1 MPFLN
6 NNGKGRVT
14 EAIAAAEQRTSGEFV
29 AVLAQASSDYLV
41 FPALWAAIAA
51 LVTPG
56 AILIAG
62 ANFGLLE
69 TYAIQVAVFLVVGA
83 FCLWP
88 PVRIRLVPKAIRH
101 ARASRAAHEQF
112 YLRDVH
118 RTQERSG
125 VLLFVSSAERYVEIV
140 ADEGIHAKVGEERWQ
155 EIIDVFVSEV
165 KSGQTAAGF
174 ENAVAAIGDAMAAHY
189 PRASDD
195 VNELPNHLVEL

>member
-6 NNGKGRVT
+6 NNGKGRVS
-14 EAIAAAEQRTSGEFV
+14 EAIASAERKTSGEFV
-29 AVLAQASSDYLV
+29 AVLAQASSDYLA
-41 FPALWAAIAA
+41 FPVLWAAIAA

-56 AILIAG
+56 AILISGAG
-62 ANFGLLE
+62 FGLLA
-69 TYAIQVAVFLVVGA
+69 TYAIQIAVFLIVGA

-88 PVRIRLVPKAIRH
+88 PVRIRLVPKSIRY

-118 RTQERSG
+118 RTQESSG
-125 VLLFVSSAERYVEIV
+125 VLLFVSSAERYVEII
-140 ADEGIHAKVGEERWQ
+140 ADEGIHTKVGEKRWQ

-165 KSGQTAAGF
+165 KSGRTAAGF

-195 VNELPNHLVEL
+195 VNELPNRLVEL